1 MDEPTSPVV
10 AVPDEPTRRSGGAL
24 KGILILIVLA
34 AVAGGAW
41 WAWLATHE
49 THGLP
54 TGQTALSPTDSQV
67 ESLMHS
73 VTQLRSATDGLRA
86 RLDDGDK
93 VDKSVRDQMI
103 SLSER
108 TRLLEDA
115 IGNLANKRLSGHD
128 SVALDEAE
136 LLLTLGGERFE
147 LFHDPAG
154 AIAAYRAADTA
165 LAEVEDATFSTVRQS
180 INAEVSALS
189 GLQAADPTLLV
200 NQLSQLRTRIAS
212 LDTKR
217 ALAEAAPAPSD
228 SRLMRVLGAL
238 VQVHHDNP
246 GTATAV
252 TDVYLA
258 RQLAILDLRDAQAA
272 ALSRDEANF
281 KSALTVSRAQV
292 AAAFETNAPH
302 AAGRLRGRIRLAD
315 GRVRSGLRDDPPR
328 QLAHRNH
335 GGVRDRRTV
344 RVVGRAE
351 SARPARP
358 LAVPRVVAPHAAA
371 RTRTHRRR
379 SHRARRRPLRQSD
392 ARSGTRIALP

>member
-34 AVAGGAW
+34 AVAAAAW
-41 WAWLATHE
+41 WWWTTRDTHTAASAPIAT
-49 THGLP
+49 P
-54 TGQTALSPTDSQV
+54 VDSQI

-73 VTQLRSATDGLRA
+73 MTQLRSATDTLRA
-86 RLDDGDK
+86 RLDDGEK
-93 VDKSVRDQMI
+93 VDKSVREQLL

-128 SVALDEAE
+128 SLALDEAE

-165 LAEVEDATFSTVRQS
+165 FSEVEDATFSTVRQS
-180 INAEVSALS
+180 INAEISALS

-200 NQLSQLRTRIAS
+200 NQLTQLRTRISS
-212 LDTKR
+212 LEAKR
-217 ALAEAAPAPSD
+217 GLPEVAPDD

-238 VQVHHDNP
+238 VQVHHDDASSAMP
-246 GTATAV
+246 V
-252 TDVYLA
+252 TDIYLA

-272 ALSRDEANF
+272 ALTRDDANF
-281 KSALTVSRAQV
+281 KVAIATARGQV
-292 AAAFETNAPH
+292 ASAFDANSPDVAAV
-302 AAGRLRGRIRLAD
+302 LAQF
-315 GRVRSGLRDDPPR
+315 DPLLKA
-328 QLAHRNH
+328 QLAPAAPSILGISLKELRN
-335 GGVRDRRTV
+335 RRASHAL
-344 RVVGRAE
+344 RA
-351 SARPARP
+351 S
-358 LAVPRVVAPHAAA
+358 
-371 RTRTHRRR
+371 
-379 SHRARRRPLRQSD
+379 
-392 ARSGTRIALP
+392 SGTAIPPDVLKNDVLKNEGVKP

>member
-24 KGILILIVLA
+24 KGIVILIVLA
-34 AVAGGAW
+34 AIAGGAW
-41 WAWLATHE
+41 WGWLAI
-49 THGLP
+49 HG
-54 TGQTALSPTDSQV
+54 TTTAQTAVSATDSQI

-93 VDKSVRDQMI
+93 VDKSVREQLL
-103 SLSER
+103 SLSDR

-147 LFHDPAG
+147 LFRDPAG

-165 LAEVEDATFSTVRQS
+165 LSEVEDAAFSTVRQS

-200 NQLSQLRTRIAS
+200 NQLSQLRTHIAGLEAKRS
-212 LDTKR
+212 L
-217 ALAEAAPAPSD
+217 AGSAPAPSD
-228 SRLMRVLGAL
+228 SRLTRVLGAL
-238 VQVHHDNP
+238 VQVHHDEP
-246 GTATAV
+246 GTAMPV
-252 TDVYLA
+252 TDMYLA

-272 ALSRDEANF
+272 ALTRDDVNF
-281 KSALTVSRAQV
+281 KAALTAARAQV
-292 AAAFETNAPH
+292 AAAFDPSAP
-302 AAGRLRGRIRLAD
+302 D
-315 GRVRSGLRDDPPR
+315 V
-328 QLAHRNH
+328 
-335 GGVRDRRTV
+335 
-344 RVVGRAE
+344 
-351 SARPARP
+351 
-358 LAVPRVVAPHAAA
+358 AAA
-371 RTRTHRRR
+371 LSQIDALLKAPIAPTPPSILGASLKELRNLRA
-379 SHRARRRPLRQSD
+379 SHALRAST
-392 ARSGTRIALP
+392 GTAIPPEVLKNEGVKP

>member
-24 KGILILIVLA
+24 KGIVILIVLA
-34 AVAGGAW
+34 AVAAAAW
-41 WAWLATHE
+41 WWTTRGAAN
-49 THGLP
+49 P
-54 TGQTALSPTDSQV
+54 QNAASPTDSQI

-73 VTQLRSATDGLRA
+73 VTQLRSATDTVRA

-93 VDKSVRDQMI
+93 VDKSVREQLL

-180 INAEVSALS
+180 INAEVSALT

-200 NQLSQLRTRIAS
+200 NQLSQLRTHLAS
-212 LDTKR
+212 LDAKR
-217 ALAEAAPAPSD
+217 SLSASAPAPSE

-238 VQVHHDNP
+238 VQVHHDEP
-246 GTATAV
+246 GSAMPV

-272 ALSRDEANF
+272 ALSRDDANF
-281 KSALTVSRAQV
+281 KTAVAAARAQV
-292 AAAFETNAPH
+292 AAAFDPNASDVAAVLSQFDALLKAPIAPAPPSILGASLKELRNLRASH
-302 AAGRLRGRIRLAD
+302 ALRA
-315 GRVRSGLRDDPPR
+315 S
-328 QLAHRNH
+328 
-335 GGVRDRRTV
+335 
-344 RVVGRAE
+344 
-351 SARPARP
+351 
-358 LAVPRVVAPHAAA
+358 
-371 RTRTHRRR
+371 
-379 SHRARRRPLRQSD
+379 
-392 ARSGTRIALP
+392 SGTAIPPEVLKNEGSKP

>member
-1 MDEPTSPVV
+1 MVV
-10 AVPDEPTRRSGGAL
+10 VDDARRIDDARHAVSA
-24 KGILILIVLA
+24 
-34 AVAGGAW
+34 
-41 WAWLATHE
+41 
-49 THGLP
+49 
-54 TGQTALSPTDSQV
+54 TDSQI

-73 VTQLRSATDGLRA
+73 VTQLRSATDTVRA

-93 VDKSVRDQMI
+93 VDKSVREQLL

-165 LAEVEDATFSTVRQS
+165 FSEVEDATFSTVRQS
-180 INAEVSALS
+180 INAEISALS

-212 LDTKR
+212 LEAKR
-217 ALAEAAPAPSD
+217 TLSASASAPSE

-238 VQVHHDNP
+238 VQVHHDEP
-246 GTATAV
+246 GTAMPV

-258 RQLAILDLRDAQAA
+258 RQLAVLDLRDAQAA
-272 ALSRDEANF
+272 ALARDEANF
-281 KSALTVSRAQV
+281 KVAVATARAQV
-292 AAAFETNAPH
+292 AAAFDPNTADVAAVLSQFDALLKAPIAPAPPSILGTSLKELRNLRASH
-302 AAGRLRGRIRLAD
+302 ALRA
-315 GRVRSGLRDDPPR
+315 S
-328 QLAHRNH
+328 
-335 GGVRDRRTV
+335 
-344 RVVGRAE
+344 
-351 SARPARP
+351 
-358 LAVPRVVAPHAAA
+358 
-371 RTRTHRRR
+371 
-379 SHRARRRPLRQSD
+379 
-392 ARSGTRIALP
+392 SGTAIPPDVLKNDSVKP